1 MLGEQARMAKQEEIH
16 SPILGTGTS
25 GINWKLRLLSL
36 SITSIEGVYRR
47 LEEGILA
54 MKSHAQRLKKSLSD
68 QREAGVNIDAR
79 RSSTY
84 RACSLCRGRFRSAR
98 YGSQISMKKRT
109 EADFVK
115 QEIST
120 RRSTQNAR
128 AKRKYNSLK
137 SENRFRKVFS
147 RTVIT
152 APSSISFFEKRYD
165 EFDKFI
171 KELNKLCRS
180 GRVLIDLKNVT
191 TIKSAALLVLYASI
205 EQLQKT
211 YNDKNIIKTTCTT
224 SKEISVILRTYGF
237 WNLTGESRSRSLQ
250 AYPDSLEI
258 CTMTYEAHLQKD
270 KSELRKLL
278 KYAQASVLKAG
289 MHEGK
294 VLAYNA
300 ITESI
305 SNVWQ
310 HAYDDEFHTSP
321 VPLILRNW
329 WFIAQRIDDQ
339 FFIAVYD
346 MGAGIPATISTKP
359 WAAALIE
366 TISKWVDLKGY
377 KVLVSPDAKS
387 IKAAV
392 DYGRS
397 RFKLDNRGK
406 GLTEAKDFVQRNP
419 HGSMLIFSGSGHY
432 EYKTKD
438 DQETLE
444 TLGSQ
449 FRGTLIQWNLMLETN
464 DET

>member
-1 MLGEQARMAKQEEIH
+1 MVEEVARMASQDEIDGSLISTAGNARTWNPEFLSRAVTLVGNVYKHLQKRVLALGSPSKRQEI
-16 SPILGTGTS
+16 
-25 GINWKLRLLSL
+25 
-36 SITSIEGVYRR
+36 
-47 LEEGILA
+47 
-54 MKSHAQRLKKSLSD
+54 
-68 QREAGVNIDAR
+68 GVNVDAAMPP
-79 RSSTY
+79 TY
-84 RACSLCRGRFRSAR
+84 RACSLCRGRFRSVK
-98 YGSQISMKKRT
+98 YGPQISMKKRT
-109 EADFVK
+109 EADFVR
-115 QEIST
+115 QDIAT
-120 RRSTQNAR
+120 RRSTQNAQT
-128 AKRKYNSLK
+128 KRKYNPLK

-152 APSSISFFEKRYD
+152 APASISFFEKRYD

-180 GRVLIDLKNVT
+180 GRILIELKNVST
-191 TIKSAALLVLYASI
+191 VKSAALLVLYANI
-205 EQLQKT
+205 EQLQKLH
-211 YNDKNIIKTTCTT
+211 NDKHIIKTTCTS
-224 SKEISVILRTYGF
+224 SKEVAVILRTYGF
-237 WNLTGESRSRSLQ
+237 WNLTGESRSRPLR

-310 HAYDDEFHTSP
+310 HAYDDDFHASP
-321 VPLILRNW
+321 VPLPLRNW

-419 HGSMLIFSGSGHY
+419 HGSMLIFSGLGHY